1 MHDPGRAE
9 DNEVEDKRKENISIK
24 HVVRCTVACYAGCR
38 SYYFDIYLNFTWM
51 SVFLVKS

>member
-1 MHDPGRAE
+1 MHDPWRAE
-9 DNEVEDKRKENISIK
+9 DNEVEDKRKESISIK
-24 HVVRCTVACYAGCR
+24 HVVRCTVACDAGCR